1 MKNCFLPSIIMKTL
15 QIVMTA
21 DISFS
26 RNFDKD
32 QHRRKI
38 GKLTCQIKKKI
49 IIIIEKS

>member
-1 MKNCFLPSIIMKTL
+1 MKNWFQPSIIVKTL
-15 QIVMTA
+15 QIVMMA
-21 DISFS
+21 HISFS